1 MCSSNRQRRMIIFPF
16 LLCLLAGFL
25 CSCALFGGAKHDEEA
40 LRLAADRFSTGLRWE
55 DYKSA
60 SAYIAPDAKEGF
72 WEQADRLQGRVR
84 IMEFQVV
91 DVGIIGNGSSGNVT
105 LRYRFFHKRN
115 PQLQTTM
122 LNQQWLFS
130 DRDRVWQVVRSDLEK
145 LMP

>member
-1 MCSSNRQRRMIIFPF
+1 MYSSNWKRRRGFFPF

-25 CSCALFGGAKHDEEA
+25 CSCSLFGGARNDEQA
-40 LRLAADRFSTGLRWE
+40 LRHAADRFNTGLRWE
-55 DYKSA
+55 DYKSVA
-60 SAYIAPDAKEGF
+60 AYIPSAGREAF

-84 IMEFQVV
+84 IMDIQVQ
-91 DVGIIGNGSSGNVT
+91 DVGITGNGSSGNVT

-115 PQLQTTM
+115 PQLQTTT

-130 DRDRVWQVVRSDLEK
+130 DRDRGWQVVRNDLEK